1 MDPAFGGQAP
11 WEQSGMPGLL
21 AVMERLLA
29 PDGCP
34 WDREQ
39 TLDSLRPYLIEE
51 AYEVLEAMDDP
62 NEHRKELG
70 DLLLQIVFQA
80 ALRQREGQFN
90 FEDVAN
96 AIRDK
101 MIHRHPHVF
110 RRDPNAQELDAQ
122 GVATQWERIK
132 AEEQKSRGEKLD
144 PFAGVPRA
152 LPSLQRAWRI
162 QDKAGA
168 LGFDWPDLEGP
179 MAKLDE
185 EWAELREAIQEGDAA
200 SIKAELGD
208 VLFVLVRLAQKLG
221 VEAEDALRGANRK
234 FERRFGHVLARC
246 AEAQQDPRDVG
257 LAVLDEYWD
266 HAKSLE
272 AKNEL

>member
-1 MDPAFGGQAP
+1 MA
-11 WEQSGMPGLL
+11 GLL
-21 AVMERLLA
+21 GVMERLLA

-39 TLDSLRPYLIEE
+39 TLDTLRPYLIEE
-51 AYEVLEAMDDP
+51 AYEVLEAMDHP
-62 NEHRKELG
+62 QEHRKELG
-70 DLLLQIVFQA
+70 DLLLQIVFQS
-80 ALRQREGQFN
+80 ALRQREGHFA
-90 FEDVAN
+90 FGDVAE
-96 AIRDK
+96 AIREK
-101 MIHRHPHVF
+101 MIRRHPHVF
-110 RRDPNAQELDAQ
+110 AKDPDAPALDAQ
-122 GVATQWERIK
+122 GVATQWEQIK
-132 AEEQKSRGEKLD
+132 AKEQKARGEKLD
-144 PFAGVPRA
+144 PFASIPKS

-234 FERRFGHVLARC
+234 FERRFLHVLSCC
-246 AEAQQDPRDVG
+246 ASAGQDPRDVG
-257 LAVLDEYWD
+257 LAVLDGYWD
-266 HAKSLE
+266 QAKSLE
-272 AKNEL
+272 KDEKMPS